1 MIEMTSEERANHLF
15 ELFSFLEIDNKMKK
29 RTAQKSCALILV
41 SEMMKDLDIKSR
53 DFVYWS
59 NVKYKLFEI

>member
-1 MIEMTSEERANHLF
+1 MTEMTAEQRSQHLF
-15 ELFSFLEIDNKMKK
+15 DLFSFLEIDNKMKK
-29 RTAQKSCALILV
+29 RTAQRSCALILV
-41 SEMMKDLDIKSR
+41 SEIMKDLDSKSR